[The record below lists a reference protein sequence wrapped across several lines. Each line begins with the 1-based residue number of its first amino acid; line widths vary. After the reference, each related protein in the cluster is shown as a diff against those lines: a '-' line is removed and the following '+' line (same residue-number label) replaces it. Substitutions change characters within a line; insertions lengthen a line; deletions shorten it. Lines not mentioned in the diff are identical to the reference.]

1 MLLTLLLPAE
11 VTPGGAR
18 FANARLTVHVR
29 LVAVAPLPV
38 LPAGLTTAAT
48 TGPAAGGRGPRAG
61 TTDTGPRAAATPAKA
76 GPRASTGPD
85 TGTTAVSEAAGAGAG
100 IT

>member
-1 MLLTLLLPAE
+1 VLLTLLLPAE

-29 LVAVAPLPV
+29 LAAVASLPV

-48 TGPAAGGRGPRAG
+48 TGPAPGGPRAG
-61 TTDTGPRAAATPAKA
+61 TTDTGPRAAAAPANA

-85 TGTTAVSEAAGAGAG
+85 TGTTAVSEAAGSRAG